1 MCRWAVSALLTAQVS
16 AAAPAVLDRPLQ
28 HYSQNHEVDESECIF
43 PLCHLRASAS
53 DQSSDNKLS
62 GFIIGTIV
70 SSFPG
75 LVNSRPMYRILPLG
89 STPAFWATRASG
101 ALDFFYF
108 PLSK

>member
-1 MCRWAVSALLTAQVS
+1 M
-16 AAAPAVLDRPLQ
+16 
-28 HYSQNHEVDESECIF
+28 HF
-43 PLCHLRASAS
+43 PLSYLRASAS
-53 DQSSDNKLS
+53 DQSDNKLS

-75 LVNSRPMYRILPLG
+75 LVNSRPMSRILPLG